1 MLMQEVPFMNKKN
14 AIAYGKIALDSLLH
28 STYKINLE
36 NFEVE
41 MKQAFKVYP
50 QNIAIQIANAKIYA
64 ERKLKNLKNG
74 CDVCNE

>member
-1 MLMQEVPFMNKKN
+1 
-14 AIAYGKIALDSLLH
+14 
-28 STYKINLE
+28 
-36 NFEVE
+36 

-64 ERKLKNLKNG
+64 ERKLKKLKNG